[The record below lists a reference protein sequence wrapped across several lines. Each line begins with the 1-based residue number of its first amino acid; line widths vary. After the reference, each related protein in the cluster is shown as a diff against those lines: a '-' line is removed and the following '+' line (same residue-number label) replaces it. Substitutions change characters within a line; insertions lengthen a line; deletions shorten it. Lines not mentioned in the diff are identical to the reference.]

1 MEWVSWRR
9 VSAEDRFDIEVERVW
24 RREEVELVMLSSSAG
39 ERRGSFSLDL
49 EELECAVEGELR
61 CLGLLVAEWVEML
74 R

>member
-49 EELECAVEGELR
+49 EEELECAVEGELR
-61 CLGLLVAEWVEML
+61 CLGLLVAE
-74 R
+74 

>member
-49 EELECAVEGELR
+49 EELEYAVEGELR
-61 CLGLLVAEWVEML
+61 WLGLLVAE
-74 R
+74 